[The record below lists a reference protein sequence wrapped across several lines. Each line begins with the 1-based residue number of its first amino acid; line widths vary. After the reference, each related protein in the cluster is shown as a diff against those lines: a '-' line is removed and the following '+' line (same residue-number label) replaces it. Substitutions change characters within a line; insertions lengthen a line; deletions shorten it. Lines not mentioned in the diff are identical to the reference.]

1 MENEINLK
9 ERVGST
15 PAPAAETTTDAP
27 EAVEESLIDSPLRG
41 VRQESSPST
50 STPTGMS
57 LVHYLD
63 EPLWRVKGWIQ
74 LMGIL
79 FILNGVLMIFS
90 LWGIILCWLPIWLGL
105 TLMSAAKN
113 ARAAAE
119 LNNQEC
125 LRQAIEKIAL
135 YFKINGIMVVLGFV
149 LGILIGVAV
158 AAGVLGSAAMMT
170 QGMQGMMQ

>member
-1 MENEINLK
+1 MDDEIHLK

-15 PAPAAETTTDAP
+15 SVPTAETQSD
-27 EAVEESLIDSPLRG
+27 
-41 VRQESSPST
+41 ST
-50 STPTGMS
+50 SIVEAPLSGLAQETSPTAPPSAKSGMS

-63 EPLWRVKGWIQ
+63 EPLWRAKGWIR

-79 FILNGVLMIFS
+79 LIINGVLMIFS
-90 LWGIILCWLPIWLGL
+90 LWGIILCWLPIWMGL
-105 TLMSAAKN
+105 TLTSAAKN

-125 LRQAIEKIAL
+125 LRQALEKLGL
-135 YFKINGIMVVLGFV
+135 YFKINGILVVVGLV
-149 LGILIGVAV
+149 AGILIGVAV